1 MNEINIKYPT
11 RKFDFA
17 KISLTYPKSVAS
29 GSYFTK
35 ILFEGAPLY
44 LQIPKCTT
52 KQGLVKMAKKM
63 TSELLLDN
71 MNEETVGWFENLD
84 NRCKDLVQANSE
96 EWFGS
101 PINTEDIDNAFGST
115 IRLYKSGKFSLVK
128 TNIKV
133 HPVTEV
139 PVLSVYNEQQVQQS
153 VESITADTNLV
164 AILEITGIR
173 FTSRNFNLE
182 IEMKQVMI
190 VEDCYEED
198 VCFNR
203 CVIVPR
209 GRTAPDAAWGQGE
222 ELGKTPDFSFVT
234 NSQTDLQG
242 GGGEGEVS
250 PNSNLLELSAAVE
263 LSPKD
268 GLEMETPEDELQ
280 ASLPEVVN
288 SVSALGP
295 TGALSTP
302 TLSFLAGETP
312 LQTPNVNN
320 EPAMEMQV
328 SETQLE
334 GSGLSEVDIL
344 QPVSFEEILP
354 SDNSLTEITL
364 NKPEQIYYELYRKT
378 KQKAKETLLEAKR
391 IKEQYQLDVSD
402 LEEDSDEEDDD
413 EEER

>member
-11 RKFDFA
+11 RKFDFS

-35 ILFEGAPLY
+35 ILYDHLPLY

-63 TSELLLDN
+63 ISELLLDN

-84 NRCKDLVQANSE
+84 NRCKELVQTHSE

-101 PINTEDIDNAFGST
+101 PISTEDIDNAFGST

-128 TNIKV
+128 TSTKL
-133 HPVTEV
+133 HPVTEQ
-139 PVLSVYNEQQVQQS
+139 PILSVYNEEQVQQP
-153 VESITADTNLV
+153 VERITAETNIV

-173 FTSRNFNLE
+173 FTSRNFNTE
-182 IEMKQVMI
+182 IEMKQIMI
-190 VEDCYEED
+190 VEDSWEED
-198 VCFNR
+198 ICFNR

-209 GRTAPDAAWGQGE
+209 GRGGSLP
-222 ELGKTPDFSFVT
+222 PVNPVT
-234 NSQTDLQG
+234 EPPPTV
-242 GGGEGEVS
+242 ETEEVS
-250 PNSNLLELSAAVE
+250 SSSDRSVVEGVNLPTEDSLEMYIPEDVTPPQTSAENLPSPTSPPAMTIFLTDDILSKEPPPNHTDQPATETEVT
-263 LSPKD
+263 SPFASDSEGGSGSGVD
-268 GLEMETPEDELQ
+268 GLQ
-280 ASLPEVVN
+280 AV
-288 SVSALGP
+288 
-295 TGALSTP
+295 
-302 TLSFLAGETP
+302 TL
-312 LQTPNVNN
+312 
-320 EPAMEMQV
+320 
-328 SETQLE
+328 
-334 GSGLSEVDIL
+334 
-344 QPVSFEEILP
+344 EEILP
-354 SDNSLTEITL
+354 LDTSLSEITL

-413 EEER
+413 EEDL